1 LIAELKDKESEVGEE
16 ERRPGCGDLGQRL
29 QKNGGWK

>member
-16 ERRPGCGDLGQRL
+16 ERSIKERHVLIA
-29 QKNGGWK
+29 KK